1 MPEKKEP
8 GQIAYEAMLYAT
20 PSWRGCEWFRQGDN
34 TRTLWAAVEAAVLA
48 AHKPARAAGV
58 WITDAHDLSRRF
70 IVASK
75 AVEQV
80 VIPSPKTPAAKF
92 WVNFDGACSIAV
104 YEADARKVV
113 EALGGTWPEPQPAPE
128 VKP

>member
-1 MPEKKEP
+1 MPEKMEP
-8 GQIAYEAMLYAT
+8 GQITYYASHPVGTWAVLLPEQKAYYE
-20 PSWRGCEWFRQGDN
+20 RI
-34 TRTLWAAVEAAVLA
+34 EAAVLA
-48 AHKPARAAGV
+48 AHKTERAAGV

>member
-8 GQIAYEAMLYAT
+8 GQITYYASHPAGTWAVLGPEEKAYYE
-20 PSWRGCEWFRQGDN
+20 R
-34 TRTLWAAVEAAVLA
+34 VEAAVLA